1 MFLEGGAEESNL
13 QVGTFR
19 SLALPHLESK
29 AHSGGVGEAGL
40 GWDQPQAVGV
50 QDDDGLGQAGATDQ
64 EVNWW
69 NDEMIMNL
77 LFL

>member
-1 MFLEGGAEESNL
+1 MNCADGDVFGTVVSRRGDEESNL

-19 SLALPHLESK
+19 SLALTQLESR

-40 GWDQPQAVGV
+40 GRDQPQAGGV

-64 EVNWW
+64 EVN
-69 NDEMIMNL
+69 
-77 LFL
+77 